1 MQPDKSSPA
10 LIQMRHPFSQA
21 RRAMSSSSLPRGAQA
36 EGQGCKAR
44 ATNRDDRGEP
54 PVRDA
59 LWHHR
64 DGDALDGR
72 PDEAR
77 GMELRQRDDVSGETS
92 QWRPALFK
100 GKTVFVL
107 CDADGAVMLDHGRV
121 PMKYGA
127 AHDRIYHAALANV
140 TDPDGR
146 TFEKSARPAP
156 ADASAT
162 SPSAKA
168 PSGGKKR
175 AGGAGKAPAVTVVA
189 PDGAVLIYTDGAC
202 SGNPGGP
209 AALGVVVEDG
219 AHTIELGEYL
229 ADSGTNNLA
238 ELTAILRGLELAP
251 EPAKTTVLHT
261 DSKYALGVLVG
272 GWKAKVHL
280 ALIASIKKR
289 MQIFPALRLV
299 YVPGHSGI
307 DGNERA
313 DELARL
319 AIEHRGNVNETHRRN
334 R

>member
-1 MQPDKSSPA
+1 MT
-10 LIQMRHPFSQA
+10 
-21 RRAMSSSSLPRGAQA
+21 
-36 EGQGCKAR
+36 
-44 ATNRDDRGEP
+44 AT
-54 PVRDA
+54 
-59 LWHHR
+59 
-64 DGDALDGR
+64 GD
-72 PDEAR
+72 E
-77 GMELRQRDDVSGETS
+77 Q

-107 CDADGAVMLDHGRV
+107 CDADGAVMLDRGRV

-127 AHDRIYHAALANV
+127 THDRIYHAAPANV
-140 TDPDGR
+140 TRPDGAA
-146 TFEKSARPAP
+146 FAKSARPAP
-156 ADASAT
+156 AAASAT
-162 SPSAKA
+162 SPSAK
-168 PSGGKKR
+168 PSAGGKKR
-175 AGGAGKAPAVTVVA
+175 SAGKLPAVAPVA

-229 ADSGTNNLA
+229 SDSGTNNLA

-261 DSKYALGVLVG
+261 DSKYALGVLIG

-280 ALIASIKKR
+280 ALIATIKKR
-289 MQIFPALRLV
+289 MQVFPALRLV

-319 AIEHRGNVNETHRRN
+319 AIEHRGNVDASHRKQR
-334 R
+334 